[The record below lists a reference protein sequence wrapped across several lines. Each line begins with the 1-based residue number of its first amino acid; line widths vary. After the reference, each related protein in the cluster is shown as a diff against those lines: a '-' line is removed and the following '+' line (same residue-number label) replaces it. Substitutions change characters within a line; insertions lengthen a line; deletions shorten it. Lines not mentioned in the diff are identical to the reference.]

1 MTNNANPKILVDTQK
16 ANLIIQRFALQLIEN
31 HKDLS
36 NTAIIGLQPRGIQL
50 AKAIKNHIN
59 HLGHHDILYGEV
71 DHTFFRDDIGRG
83 GFHLPKP
90 SSVNFSTEN
99 KNIIIVDDVLFTGR
113 SVRSAI
119 DAIMSFGRPNR
130 IELMVLVDRR
140 FQRELPIK
148 PDYTGVTIDSR
159 NTNDFVK
166 VMWQSENLV
175 QVWLLEDNKK

>member
-1 MTNNANPKILVDTQK
+1 MTNQSEPKILLDTHK
-16 ANLIIQRFALQLIEN
+16 ANLIIQRFALQVIEN

-50 AKAIKNHIN
+50 AQAIKQHIDS
-59 HLGHHDILYGEV
+59 LGYPNLLYGEV
-71 DHTFFRDDIGRG
+71 DHTFFRDDIRRG

-90 SSVNFSTEN
+90 SNMNFSTEN

-113 SVRSAI
+113 SVRAAI

-166 VMWQSENLV
+166 VEWNNQSV
-175 QVWLLEDNKK
+175 QVWLLDDKK